1 MHLAGK
7 GKLFFSTGAVT
18 STTVVVVAVETDAAG
33 TGILQLQIPM
43 TVQQIQLRVV
53 LPLVHRPTIGAVTDL
68 LLVEEEEVV
77 AEDVVIDV
85 SCR

>member
-1 MHLAGK
+1 MPLAGK

-33 TGILQLQIPM
+33 TGILELQIPM